1 MTLRKIG
8 QNIEKAIKEKDYDIA
23 SLSSK
28 IGLSQCDLTKAIE
41 GRLLLPPNVI
51 KRLANLLDVSVK
63 DLLDTSN
70 TYSIDGKNIEDGSD
84 LAKILDIIDGYSDLL
99 EEVNVSS

>member
-8 QNIEKAIKEKDYDIA
+8 HNIEKAMKEKDYDIV

-28 IGLSQCDLTKAIE
+28 IGLSECDLTKAIE

-51 KRLANLLDVSVK
+51 KRLANLLGVSVK
-63 DLLDTSN
+63 DLLDTFN
-70 TYSIDGKNIEDGSD
+70 TYSIDGKNIEDGND

-99 EEVNVSS
+99 EEVDTNS